1 MSENNSAFLGNMLI
15 TDTTT
20 VSFLWDNTN
29 QRWTFDNKDIYTPSG
44 NITANTFIGD
54 LQGNADS
61 VTSGIYLHS
70 TDVITHEHLKTG
82 IILDENIV
90 DDAAISVD
98 KLSTKDI
105 KLGDKTYQ
113 LEETYDSI
121 SGVNSIVASGAVA
134 DNEIRGYTI
143 NSGLIDGGTP

>member
-1 MSENNSAFLGNMLI
+1 MSENNSAFLGNMLVI
-15 TDTTT
+15 DAST

-29 QRWTFDNKDIYTPSG
+29 QRWTFDNKNIYVPSG
-44 NITANTFIGD
+44 NITANTFIGN

-82 IILDENIV
+82 IILNENV
-90 DDAAISVD
+90 ADGAGISVD
-98 KLSTKDI
+98 KLSTKSFR
-105 KLGDKTYQ
+105 LGDVNYALGT
-113 LEETYDSI
+113 TSDGI
-121 SGVNSIVASGAVA
+121 SGVNSIVASGAVL